1 MAGSSH
7 FGHCAGD
14 CGGDILHPLVGC
26 DVVPLSLR
34 EPVIDIFGAVADM
47 LKTYGVYGFMAIIIV
62 SAGLAITKLWKEMKV
77 KDAKVQERDA
87 QILELAMN
95 AQRGRLK
102 TAEVLRDVKEAL
114 LAIKIELERSR

>member
-1 MAGSSH
+1 M
-7 FGHCAGD
+7 
-14 CGGDILHPLVGC
+14 
-26 DVVPLSLR
+26 
-34 EPVIDIFGAVADM
+34 IDIFGAVADM